1 MHSLTDMDAV
11 EQRERILE
19 DARRAEP
26 AGRQIR
32 LAPHREA
39 VLIYRARG
47 FSYEDIAAALNRL
60 GLKASPTN
68 VGLFCRRH
76 FRKADIQRKRLE
88 LESAPTVS
96 GTPATPSTAP
106 RVPSFITGR
115 RGGRS

>member
-1 MHSLTDMDAV
+1 MDAV
-11 EQRERILE
+11 EQRERILQ
-19 DARRAEP
+19 DACRAEP
-26 AGRQIR
+26 AGRQAR

-47 FSYEDIAAALNRL
+47 FSYEHIAAALNRL
-60 GLKASPTN
+60 GLQASPTN

-88 LESAPTVS
+88 LETAASAS
-96 GTPATPSTAP
+96 ETPVPAPAP
-106 RVPSFITGR
+106 RVPSFISGR

>member
-1 MHSLTDMDAV
+1 MDAV
-11 EQRERILE
+11 DQRERILE

-26 AGRQIR
+26 VGRQIR

-39 VLIYRARG
+39 VLTYRARG
-47 FSYEDIAAALNRL
+47 FSYEDIAAALSRL

-76 FRKADIQRKRLE
+76 FRKTDIQRKRLE
-88 LESAPTVS
+88 LESSAPVPR
-96 GTPATPSTAP
+96 TPAVPAAP
-106 RVPSFITGR
+106 QVPSFIAAR